1 MTLLPIVV
9 RELRVAARR
18 KSTYRARFGTA
29 FAAVAAGAVL
39 LVVLN
44 LQQVPL
50 IPDTGVA
57 VFMGLA
63 WIGFFYCLGLAA
75 NTADCVSEEKRE
87 GTLGLLFLTDLSGW
101 DVALG
106 KLCANSIK
114 SFYAVLGTFPVV
126 AVVML
131 LGGVSFGQYCKVA
144 LALLNLFFFVH
155 AAGLLASTISRVLPG
170 AQAAT
175 VALLLF
181 FLCGPLLLALALAFY
196 HAPLPPLTIS
206 PLILFVAALS
216 PGYAFAQALMSIVSV
231 VGGVPGGWGLSYWVS
246 LLLVHLLS
254 WILLALAAWRLP
266 HCWQEK
272 AGPARLR
279 WRDRLRQW
287 AYGPPAFREGLR
299 RKLVGVNPFLWLV
312 SRNRL
317 TPLFIPISLC
327 VVNGFWIW
335 AWFDADRQGRIVVL
349 YGIVVV
355 NHLLL
360 LLGVAGEASSH
371 LQAERRSGALD
382 FVLCSTPLQVGDIL
396 GAHWELLRRRFFWP
410 LIAVLVTD
418 VVALL
423 LSQSSFVWADSDD
436 RTYFAWFLAGAMVML
451 VADAVAA
458 GWVGMWRAMVQR
470 LSRKTA
476 GAGSATI
483 ETVGLLVFVPTMGL
497 WMIALILLLFRRQ
510 DFLDRYFNS
519 FGPVFGVWFLLS
531 FSAAVGFGK
540 LARKRLLTRFREMAR
555 VDSGE
560 TIGILG
566 QLGRLLGKMIR

>member
-44 LQQVPL
+44 LNNVPL
-50 IPDTGVA
+50 LPNTGVA
-57 VFMGLA
+57 VFTGMA
-63 WIGFFYCLGLAA
+63 CAGFFYCMSLAA
-75 NTADCVSEEKRE
+75 NTADCISEEKRE

-101 DVALG
+101 DVAMG

-126 AVVML
+126 AVVLL

-144 LALLNLFFFVH
+144 LALLNVFFFAHV
-155 AAGLLASTISRVLPG
+155 AGLLASTMSRVLSR
-170 AQAAT
+170 AHAAT
-175 VALLLF
+175 AALLIG
-181 FLCGPLLLALALAFY
+181 FLAGPLLLNLIFSGGRFTPLGLPLA
-196 HAPLPPLTIS
+196 I
-206 PLILFVAALS
+206 LS
-216 PGYAFAQALMSIVSV
+216 PAYAFVQVLLSTIPGLPIVPS
-231 VGGVPGGWGLSYWVS
+231 WGRFYWVS
-246 LLLVHLLS
+246 LLLSHLMT
-254 WILLALAAWRLP
+254 WFLLALAAWRLP

-279 WRDRLRQW
+279 WRDRFRQW
-287 AYGPPAFREGLR
+287 TYGPRAFREGLR
-299 RKLVGVNPFLWLV
+299 RRMVGINPFLWLV

-317 TPLFIPISLC
+317 APLFIPISLLL
-327 VVNGFWIW
+327 VNGLWIW
-335 AWFDADRQGRIVVL
+335 VWFDADRQDRIGVL

-360 LLGVAGEASSH
+360 LLGVASEASSH

-410 LIAVLVTD
+410 FIAVLVTD
-418 VVALL
+418 VVAVV
-423 LSQSSFVWADSDD
+423 LSQSIFVKVDSED
-436 RTYFAWFLAGAMVML
+436 RTYFAWALAGAMVML
-451 VADAVAA
+451 VADVVAA

-470 LSRKTA
+470 LSRKTS

-497 WMIALILLLFRRQ
+497 WMSALILWLLVGE
-510 DFLDRYFNS
+510 DFVNRYYNS
-519 FGPVFGVWFLLS
+519 FAPVYGVWFLLS
-531 FSAAVGFGK
+531 FFAAVGFGK
-540 LARKRLLTRFREMAR
+540 LARKKLLTRFREMAR
-555 VDSGE
+555 VESGE
-560 TIGILG
+560 SVGILG
-566 QLGRLLGKMIR
+566 HLGRWLGKMMR

>member
-29 FAAVAAGAVL
+29 FAAVAAVAVL
-39 LVVLN
+39 LIVLN
-44 LQQVPL
+44 LNRIPL

-63 WIGFFYCLGLAA
+63 WIGFLYCITLAA
-75 NTADCVSEEKRE
+75 NTADCISEEKRE

-106 KLCANSIK
+106 KLCANSLK
-114 SFYAVLGTFPVV
+114 SFYAVLGAFPVV

-131 LGGVSFGQYCKVA
+131 LGGVSIGQYCKVA

-155 AAGLLASTISRVLPG
+155 ATGLLASTLSRVLSR

-175 VALLLF
+175 AALLIG
-181 FLCGPLLLALALAFY
+181 FLAGPPLLALALAF
-196 HAPLPPLTIS
+196 HDAPLPPMTIS
-206 PLILFVAALS
+206 PLILFVAAVS

-231 VGGVPGGWGLSYWVS
+231 VGRGPGGWGLSYWVS

-254 WILLALAAWRLP
+254 WVLLALAAWRLP

-317 TPLFIPISLC
+317 APLVIPISLC
-327 VVNGFWIW
+327 VTDGLCIW
-335 AWFDADRQGRIVVL
+335 GWCEFDWQDRFVWLVVT
-349 YGIVVV
+349 VVA

-360 LLGVAGEASSH
+360 LLGVASEASGH
-371 LQAERRSGALD
+371 LQAERRNGALD

-423 LSQSSFVWADSDD
+423 LSQSSFVRADSED

-497 WMIALILLLFRRQ
+497 WMIALILLLFRRE

-519 FGPVFGVWFLLS
+519 FGPVYGVWFLFS
-531 FSAAVGFGK
+531 FSAAVGLSK
-540 LARKRLLTRFREMAR
+540 LARKKLLTRFREMAR
-555 VDSGE
+555 VESGE

-566 QLGRLLGKMIR
+566 QLGRWLGKMMR